1 MTKICWE
8 DPGEPLEIG
17 ISSCSSTRNA
27 DSIVNKNWIDR
38 NSTALPELGN
48 KISVVDEPQMGHN
61 NQSIG
66 TSQLPWLSRSL
77 LLLPFDPFFAMFV
90 LSLSS
95 ILRILEIYTANAG
108 TTTQDDPTLK
118 LWKTRNEKFNCWPH
132 PPLCTCVQEFWRS
145 VSCGSFFML
154 HDDVNI
160 DLIHRQCEIWHL
172 CHLWHLASKSSKLR
186 FLWSLLL
193 RQDFIIVIGTDVQ
206 CRMRPRS
213 WRQCSH
219 RWL

>member
-1 MTKICWE
+1 M
-8 DPGEPLEIG
+8 
-17 ISSCSSTRNA
+17 
-27 DSIVNKNWIDR
+27 DSIVNKKWIDR

-48 KISVVDEPQMGHN
+48 KNSVVDEPQMGHN

-66 TSQLPWLSRSL
+66 INWNIPIALAFQEPATAAFWPFLCHVCSFFIVHSQDPWDLYS
-77 LLLPFDPFFAMFV
+77 
-90 LSLSS
+90 
-95 ILRILEIYTANAG
+95 YAG

-132 PPLCTCVQEFWRS
+132 PPPCTCVQEFWRS
-145 VSCGSFFML
+145 VSCGSFLCYMMMST
-154 HDDVNI
+154 

-172 CHLWHLASKSSKLR
+172 CHLWHLASKLR

-213 WRQCSH
+213 WR
-219 RWL
+219 

>member
-8 DPGEPLEIG
+8 DPGEPLEM

-27 DSIVNKNWIDR
+27 DSIVNKKWIDR
-38 NSTALPELGN
+38 NSTALQELGN

-95 ILRILEIYTANAG
+95 ILRILEICTAMRERRLKMTQREALENA
-108 TTTQDDPTLK
+108 QWEIQLLAPPTSVHLRARILAQCI
-118 LWKTRNEKFNCWPH
+118 LWF
-132 PPLCTCVQEFWRS
+132 V
-145 VSCGSFFML
+145 FML
-154 HDDVNI
+154 HDDVNR
-160 DLIHRQCEIWHL
+160 LNTSPMWNL
-172 CHLWHLASKSSKLR
+172 TSVASVASKSSKLR

>member
-48 KISVVDEPQMGHN
+48 KISVVVEPQMGHN

-95 ILRILEIYTANAG
+95 ILRILEIYTAMREWRLKM
-108 TTTQDDPTLK
+108 TQRWSFGKRAMRNSTVGPT
-118 LWKTRNEKFNCWPH
+118 
-132 PPLCTCVQEFWRS
+132 
-145 VSCGSFFML
+145 
-154 HDDVNI
+154 
-160 DLIHRQCEIWHL
+160 HL
-172 CHLWHLASKSSKLR
+172 CAPACKNFGAVYPVVL
-186 FLWSLLL
+186 FLCYMMMS
-193 RQDFIIVIGTDVQ
+193 T
-206 CRMRPRS
+206 S
-213 WRQCSH
+213 T
-219 RWL
+219 